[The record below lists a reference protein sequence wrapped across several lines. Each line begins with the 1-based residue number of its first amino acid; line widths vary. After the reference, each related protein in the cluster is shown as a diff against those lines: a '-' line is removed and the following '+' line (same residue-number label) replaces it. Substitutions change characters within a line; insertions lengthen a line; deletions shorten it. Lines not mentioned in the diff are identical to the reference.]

1 MPDPTPPNPDAL
13 IDALLPATGIPL
25 DPAWRAAVAAN
36 LAVAGFLFLAHAAR
50 TWGAGRWSPLAAA
63 ALCLATAALVRQN
76 GLILLVAAAVVAALG
91 VSPAQGEIVA
101 GRWEDGRLRTLFAF
115 RPE

>member
-36 LAVAGFLFLAHAAR
+36 LAVAGAIAASLQSFPLPDALEPA
-50 TWGAGRWSPLAAA
+50 TVFEPGR
-63 ALCLATAALVRQN
+63 
-76 GLILLVAAAVVAALG
+76 
-91 VSPAQGEIVA
+91 
-101 GRWEDGRLRTLFAF
+101 
-115 RPE
+115 